1 MTYLETNICHL
12 STSSPIHI
20 RAGELR
26 YGEGTIRVGNT
37 LYVVDTPKLQS
48 EILHFGGM
56 DAVDKYT
63 ETFSNPNSRTTIV
76 DFLNRIKYPY
86 KSNIEKISKG
96 IILLPSGNRFM
107 QSGLGKHFV
116 PGSSIKGAIK
126 TAVLYHNLIQRIAE
140 ENFDFNAFVDGEIEA
155 YLAIQ
160 YPHDFQRQ
168 RRERENSKRRFAG
181 DLLEKAF
188 QSLHPQEYPWISP
201 WVDRSRFAEVI
212 THPGSQGATLK
223 TLEGGQIHLPLD
235 KITTNLKKGEWIEI
249 NTIEEQDGAKAVA
262 TYTKIDKPPS
272 VSIKQNPDRNK
283 EPKGPFTDIF
293 KAIKVKDAIIEQTI
307 SFEDILFTTLSGRQI
322 VKKNVGDNTRFECFH
337 GETTVEISI
346 DHEILDNFKRAG
358 ATPPFSG
365 VKSLI
370 SLCQNFAQEQ
380 WKVEKRFLE
389 EYPGG
394 RGINLD
400 AIKKFY
406 LDSNNEQ
413 SVTLRVGWGTGMLG
427 TTVALLLDKTTTRRK
442 LRNEV
447 ISSGRHN
454 YPGQPAPK
462 SRRFVL
468 SGEQPAYPL
477 DGLNLFEL
485 MERIVCQKY
494 EIG

>member
-1 MTYLETNICHL
+1 MTYLETSICHL
-12 STSSPIHI
+12 STLSPIHI

-48 EILHFGGM
+48 EILRFGGM

-107 QSGLGKHFV
+107 QSGLGKHFI

-140 ENFDFNAFVDGEIEA
+140 ENFDFNAFVDNEIEA

-160 YPHDFQRQ
+160 YHNNSGRQ
-168 RRERENSKRRFAG
+168 RRERENFKRRFAG

-201 WVDRSRFAEVI
+201 WIDRSRFAKVV
-212 THPGSQGATLK
+212 TTPGSQGTTLK

-235 KITTNLKKGEWIEI
+235 KITTNLRKEEWIEI
-249 NTIEEQDGAKAVA
+249 NTLEEKNGENVVA
-262 TYTKIDKPPS
+262 TYTKVDEPPN
-272 VSIKQNPDRNK
+272 VSIKQNRDRKK
-283 EPKGPFTDIF
+283 EPKGPFTDVF

-322 VKKNVGDNTRFECFH
+322 VEKDVGDNTRFECFH
-337 GETTVEISI
+337 GETTIEISI
-346 DHEILDNFKRAG
+346 DHEILDSFKRG
-358 ATPPFSG
+358 GVTPPFSD

-370 SLCQNFAQEQ
+370 SLCQNFAQKQ
-380 WKVEKRFLE
+380 WDVEKRFLE
-389 EYPGG
+389 EYPDG

-406 LDSNNEQ
+406 TDSNNEEL
-413 SVTLRVGWGTGMLG
+413 VTLRVGWGTGMLG
-427 TTVALLLDKTTTRRK
+427 TTVSLLLDETTRRK

-454 YPGQPAPK
+454 YSGQPAPK

-468 SGEQPAYPL
+468 SREQPAYPL
-477 DGLNLFEL
+477 GWIKL
-485 MERIVCQKY
+485 I
-494 EIG
+494 